1 MEAVSGNA
9 VQIIYGL
16 LPGFLAAWIFYS
28 FTAHPKAAPFERV
41 VQALVFTAL
50 IQALVRL
57 IEIAWQMGSDSELP
71 IASSDLV
78 ITVPLA
84 TVVGGL
90 FVFFANHD
98 SFHRL
103 LRRLRFTQRTSF
115 PSEWYSAF
123 CRQKRW
129 VVLHLSGKRRL
140 FGWPEEW
147 PDKPEAGHFVLLY
160 PEWLLGDDERAPLP
174 WVERIVMPVAEVEY
188 VEFLRDPQEL
198 EESST
203 GQERERVRSILLA
216 ANKEKSDGS

>member
-1 MEAVSGNA
+1 MEAVSGDV
-9 VQIIYGL
+9 VQIVYGL

-28 FTAHPKAAPFERV
+28 FTAHPKAPPFERV

-50 IQALVRL
+50 VQAFVRL
-57 IEIAWQMGSDSELP
+57 LELSWPLAFDSELP
-71 IASSDLV
+71 LSPSDLA

-84 TVVGGL
+84 AVVGVV

-98 SFHRL
+98 HFHSL
-103 LRRLRFTQRTSF
+103 LRRLRLTQRTSF

-129 VVLHLSGKRRL
+129 VVLHLSGARRL

-147 PDKPEAGHFVLLY
+147 PDRGDAGHFVLLY
-160 PEWLLGDDERAPLP
+160 PEWLLDNDQSASLP
-174 WVERIVMPVAEVEY
+174 WVERIVLPVTEVEY
-188 VEFLRDPQEL
+188 VEFLRDPHEL

-203 GQERERVRSILLA
+203 EIEREKARALLLR
-216 ANKEKSDGS
+216 ANKEESHGR